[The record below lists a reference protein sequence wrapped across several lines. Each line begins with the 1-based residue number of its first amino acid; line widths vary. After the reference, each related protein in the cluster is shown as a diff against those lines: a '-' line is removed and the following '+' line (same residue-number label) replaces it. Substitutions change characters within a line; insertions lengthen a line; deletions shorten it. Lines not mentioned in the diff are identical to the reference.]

1 MPTSFSWSAWLPF
14 EWIVALR
21 FLREGRKQSL
31 LIIAGVSA
39 GVAVMVALSS
49 LISGLQASLIA
60 RTLGTQAH
68 IVLRP
73 AEDVAHP
80 ALARDRDE
88 QGQPRAMVSRIEPR
102 VQRLRSIDQW
112 QSIFAELQDTPGVSA
127 VSPMVSGAAL
137 ALRGT
142 ASKSV
147 VLQGIDPERYR
158 RIVRIEDDIVAGR
171 FRVIGT
177 EAVIGIE
184 LAHDLGV
191 IVGDKVRLATTDNRS
206 DVITVAGI
214 FDIGNKDLNRRWV
227 LVSTK
232 LAQNLLDLPGGVS
245 SIDLSVQEVFEAESI
260 ARSIASRHPLL
271 VESWMATNSQLLAAL
286 RNQTMTNR
294 IIRAFVILI
303 VALGIASVLVVSVV
317 QKQKEIGILRAMG
330 VSGARVMRIFLIQ
343 GAMVGLLGSLL
354 GSLLGIF
361 MLWMSE
367 KYIVNGDGSPLYVMQ
382 LDGPTFLAACLV
394 AVVTGVLAAA
404 LPARSAARLD
414 PVAAIRG

>member
-1 MPTSFSWSAWLPF
+1 
-14 EWIVALR
+14 
-21 FLREGRKQSL
+21 
-31 LIIAGVSA
+31 
-39 GVAVMVALSS
+39 
-49 LISGLQASLIA
+49 
-60 RTLGTQAH
+60 
-68 IVLRP
+68 
-73 AEDVAHP
+73 
-80 ALARDRDE
+80 
-88 QGQPRAMVSRIEPR
+88 
-102 VQRLRSIDQW
+102 
-112 QSIFAELQDTPGVSA
+112 
-127 VSPMVSGAAL
+127 MVSGAAL
-137 ALRGT
+137 ALRGA

-158 RIVRIEDDIVAGR
+158 RIVRIEDDIVAGQ

-191 IVGDKVRLATTDNRS
+191 IVGDKVRLAAADNRS

-260 ARSIASRHPLL
+260 ARGIASRHPLL

-354 GSLLGIF
+354 GSLLGIL

-382 LDGPTFLAACLV
+382 LDGPTFFTACLV